1 MAVVVG
7 EMEVVPEQTP
17 SAPGEPVAPVGPG
30 VPPPSVAEQVEA
42 LLTVRA
48 ARAERLRAD

>member
-7 EMEVVPEQTP
+7 EMEVVPAQPPDQSTP
-17 SAPGEPVAPVGPG
+17 QPSVGPG
-30 VPPPSVAEQVEA
+30 LPPPSVAEQVEH
-42 LLTVRA
+42 LLVVRA

>member
-7 EMEVVPEQTP
+7 EMEVVPAQPPDQSVPQP
-17 SAPGEPVAPVGPG
+17 SVGPG
-30 VPPPSVAEQVEA
+30 LPQPSVAEEVRE
-42 LLTVRA
+42 LLIVRA